1 MQSNLFKKLSKLS
14 LIANPL
20 KDLTL
25 PQIEQLFQ
33 QSKAGNDT
41 RLQLAYDEMEKV
53 CPIFNICKTRRIS
66 KIIERGWEILP
77 LNDNPN
83 SIQQAKSLQAMLSQS
98 ENNVYTS
105 FTDAIMKLAEYSFK
119 GRSIIKPFIHN
130 GNIQFQH
137 IKNANIISTP
147 DNEFYW
153 HEDVYNINNSKQIN
167 PNELIYLKSPSPIYY
182 PGLIIYLRQLV
193 GETQWARFI
202 EKQGIPQVVIT
213 APDGTTDSQ
222 YAQFTQR
229 AAALYEGGSGV
240 LPNGSTVNVLD
251 SARGQ
256 DPFSNFISHQ
266 DEIIAILSLGSTAAI
281 FPQNSGLGSDL
292 NSTQAKILNS
302 IVGNDCRLIQNAF
315 NKFFNYIGYEN
326 CQFKFNA
333 LKNYSTKEILEISQA
348 LRNLDIKVDQNK
360 IKQLIDIDIVADDDV
375 QQDEVWQPEED
386 K

>member
-1 MQSNLFKKLSKLS
+1 MVTQLFKKLSKLS

-25 PQIEQLFQ
+25 SQIEQLFQ
-33 QSKAGNDT
+33 QAKAGNDT

-66 KIIERGWEILP
+66 QIIDRGWDIKP
-77 LNDNPN
+77 IDDQPT
-83 SIQQAKSLQAMLSQS
+83 SIQQAEQLKKLLEQS

-119 GRSIIKPFIHN
+119 GRSVVKPFIQD
-130 GNIQFQH
+130 GNISFQP
-137 IKNANIISTP
+137 IKNSNLLVTP
-147 DNEFYW
+147 DDEFYW
-153 HEDVYNINNSKQIN
+153 HEDVYNINNSKQ
-167 PNELIYLKSPSPIYY
+167 LDASQFIYLKSSQPIYY

-222 YAQFTQR
+222 FAQFTQR

-240 LPNGSTVNVLD
+240 LPNGSAVNVLD

-256 DPFSNFISHQ
+256 DPFSNFIKHQ

-302 IVGNDCRLIQNAF
+302 IVGNDCRLIQNSF
-315 NKFFNYIGYEN
+315 NAYFKSIGYDR
-326 CQFKFNA
+326 CQLKFNA
-333 LKNYSTKEILEISQA
+333 LKNYTTREILEISQA
-348 LRNLDIKVDQNK
+348 LNNLNIQVDKNK
-360 IKQLIDIDIVADDDV
+360 IKNLIDVDIIADENI
-375 QQDEVWQPEED
+375 QQDEVWQPEN
-386 K
+386 

>member
-1 MQSNLFKKLSKLS
+1 MTSQLFKKLSKLN

-25 PQIEQLFQ
+25 SQIEQLFQ
-33 QSKAGNDT
+33 QAKAGNDT

-66 KIIERGWEILP
+66 QIIDRGWDIKP
-77 LNDNPN
+77 IDDQPT
-83 SIQQAKSLQAMLSQS
+83 SIQQGEQLKKLLEQS

-119 GRSIIKPFIHN
+119 GRSVVKPFIQD
-130 GNIQFQH
+130 GNISFQP
-137 IKNANIISTP
+137 IKNSNILITP
-147 DNEFYW
+147 DDEFYW
-153 HEDVYNINNSKQIN
+153 HEDVYNINNSKQ
-167 PNELIYLKSPSPIYY
+167 LDASQFIYLKSSQPIYY

-222 YAQFTQR
+222 FAQFTQR

-240 LPNGSTVNVLD
+240 LPNGSAVNVLD

-256 DPFSNFISHQ
+256 DPFSNFIKHQ

-302 IVGNDCRLIQNAF
+302 IVGNDCRLIQNSF
-315 NKFFNYIGYEN
+315 NAYFKTIGYDR
-326 CQFKFNA
+326 CQLKFNA
-333 LKNYSTKEILEISQA
+333 LKNYTTREILEISQA
-348 LRNLDIKVDQNK
+348 LNNLNIQVDKNK
-360 IKQLIDIDIVADDDV
+360 IKNLIDVDIIADENI
-375 QQDEVWQPEED
+375 QQDEVWQPEN
-386 K
+386 